1 MGSRSFFAMRGR
13 HGAWFRARRGSEP
26 LAKSSADSW
35 KGRIWSIPI
44 DMPKS
49 AGQHCAGYAA
59 LICCRPAL
67 RHGLRRELLIVV
79 IMLSLTRSQGQLRT
93 LKNSGNHQLGTA
105 WRETGTIQ
113 AHTDYTD
120 CAIQDVV
127 AIGIRLLRRETLQ
140 DRESMSEPIRLSYKD
155 CEPCHIRYTFY
166 YLHTFLSTRA
176 AAAWGIATSE

>member
-1 MGSRSFFAMRGR
+1 MRGR

-35 KGRIWSIPI
+35 KRRIWSIPI

-49 AGQHCAGYAA
+49 AGQHRAGYAA
-59 LICCRPAL
+59 SICRRPAL

-120 CAIQDVV
+120 CHTGCSCERYTPSTEGNTSRSRIYVK
-127 AIGIRLLRRETLQ
+127 
-140 DRESMSEPIRLSYKD
+140 EPIRLSYKD

-166 YLHTFLSTRA
+166 YLHTFLSICA